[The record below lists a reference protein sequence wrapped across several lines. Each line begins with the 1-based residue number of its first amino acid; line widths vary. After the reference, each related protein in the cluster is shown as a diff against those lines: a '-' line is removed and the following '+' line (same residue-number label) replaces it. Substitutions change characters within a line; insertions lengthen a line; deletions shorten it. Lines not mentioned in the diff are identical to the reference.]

1 MKPFSKNARIC
12 ASKTCKPVQTVET
25 AETEENVESVEN
37 VETVETADCI
47 FGRSE
52 KVSLTHLMT
61 DTE

>member
-1 MKPFSKNARIC
+1 M
-12 ASKTCKPVQTVET
+12 ET

-52 KVSLTHLMT
+52 LEQIAIERSASKS
-61 DTE
+61 